1 MNDTEELIKAALA
14 KGADRAPHP
23 GQIIN
28 ALAKPRRR
36 RRSVLIAVIGAAVV
50 VAAATVPIAF
60 RQSAEPVPP
69 APPATTQLTPP
80 PAAVAIPMKYTVA
93 DIPPDFVEVIRNADF
108 DGGRQSRGWS
118 TAKDWTINLA
128 VHTPRS
134 PGWSSVTRKGAEQI
148 LVGGAPGWVT
158 GPPTGFVD
166 VVFMPDQDTAIVV
179 QASGGPDI
187 RERAIKAANSVRPDG
202 VTVVGSE
209 LSFGTLPTRLSRV
222 ALSTRG
228 SSPATGEAWIVA
240 LAADADPTLLAV
252 EARIVPKNTTRLNGW
267 NVVVPTRDGREIELK
282 YGGSSQLTEQQAREV
297 AEGMTVGAKPD
308 LSWLGK

>member
-222 ALSTRG
+222 RISIRG
-228 SSPATGEAWIVA
+228 SSPGTGEAWTEA
-240 LAADADPTLLAV
+240 STADAKPPSV
-252 EARIVPKNTTRLNGW
+252 QARVVPRGATKLHGR
-267 NVVVPTRDGREIELK
+267 NVVVPTPDGREIELV
-282 YGGSSQLTEQQAREV
+282 YDSQLTEQQAREI
-297 AEGMTVGAKPD
+297 AEDMTVGPKPD
-308 LSWLGK
+308 FSWLGK